1 MFQVK
6 KNRESKDSQRN
17 QITDTPK
24 QTAANGGEKVTNA
37 PAPKKESSS
46 VALIHQE
53 DVNRRPSE
61 FKNGQMGALLGRGS
75 RFEGKLTFEGT
86 VQVDGEFYGD
96 IESAGHLIVTES
108 AKIEGTVQVSSAQVS
123 GEINGTITTKGVLD
137 LRSTA
142 RVVGE
147 LNVRDLTVEKG
158 AFFQGEVKM
167 KRGEKNPV

>member
-17 QITDTPK
+17 QSLEPQKPVATT
-24 QTAANGGEKVTNA
+24 GGEKVVNS
-37 PAPKKESSS
+37 PAQKKEGSS

-53 DVNRRPSE
+53 DVNRRPNGY
-61 FKNGQMGALLGRGS
+61 KNGQMGALLGRGS

-108 AKIEGTVQVSSAQVS
+108 AKIEGTVQVASAQVS
-123 GEINGTITTKGVLD
+123 GEINGTITTKGTLD
-137 LRSTA
+137 LMSSA

-147 LNVRDLTVEKG
+147 LHVQDITVEKG
-158 AFFQGEVKM
+158 AFFQGSVKM
-167 KRGEKNPV
+167 KRGEKVSG

>member
-17 QITDTPK
+17 QTAEPPK
-24 QTAANGGEKVTNA
+24 QMVANGGEKVTNS
-37 PAPKKESSS
+37 PPQKKEGNP

-61 FKNGQMGALLGRGS
+61 YKNGQMGALLGRGS

-108 AKIEGTVQVSSAQVS
+108 AKIEGTVQVASAQVS

-147 LNVRDLTVEKG
+147 LNVQNLTVEKG

-167 KRGEKNPV
+167 KRGEKSGI